1 MSDAAHHEP
10 ADCYHDWAFISNSHR
25 LFDEVKVE
33 TNKEDPPRQRMGVYP
48 SRDEILLFRRN
59 N

>member
-33 TNKEDPPRQRMGVYP
+33 TNEEDPPR
-48 SRDEILLFRRN
+48 
-59 N
+59 